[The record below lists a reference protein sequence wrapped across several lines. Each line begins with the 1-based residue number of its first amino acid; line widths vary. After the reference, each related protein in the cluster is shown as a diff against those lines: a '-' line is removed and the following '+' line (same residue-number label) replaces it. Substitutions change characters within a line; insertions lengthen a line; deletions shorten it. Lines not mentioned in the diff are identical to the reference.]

1 MNHKNVEVIF
11 NAETK
16 ELIGEDKSVHGLV
29 YEDKTTGERKTL
41 AVQGVFVEIG
51 AVPNSELVKEL
62 ANVNEYGRI
71 MVDQRT
77 QQTSA
82 QGIWAAG
89 DVTDGLYQQ
98 NNISA
103 GDALKAILNIYE
115 GLYVRGGAQNDYNF
129 VPMLQLGYM
138 RMLNKYLLLGSVAL
152 LVAIFFISMFL
163 WMVVMEKPTY
173 TAVLLKTGDL
183 YFGTLQRF
191 PSFGLQHPYILQIN
205 KDNLQNPVSVQSFK
219 SAIWGPED
227 FININRNE
235 VVWTAGVR
243 SDSNLA
249 KYLDVSK
256 NLPDVP
262 PVAQPTAPQATS
274 SLVAPK

>member
-1 MNHKNVEVIF
+1 
-11 NAETK
+11 
-16 ELIGEDKSVHGLV
+16 
-29 YEDKTTGERKTL
+29 
-41 AVQGVFVEIG
+41 
-51 AVPNSELVKEL
+51 
-62 ANVNEYGRI
+62 
-71 MVDQRT
+71 
-77 QQTSA
+77 
-82 QGIWAAG
+82 
-89 DVTDGLYQQ
+89 
-98 NNISA
+98 
-103 GDALKAILNIYE
+103 
-115 GLYVRGGAQNDYNF
+115 
-129 VPMLQLGYM
+129 MLQLGYM